1 MITHLNPMECVRY
14 FDLQNLYLILMDDF
28 SASKFPKSLFLTTE
42 IIMQI
47 QMVKNY
53 WEKRMKKELEEEQSK
68 LEEEIKIAVKKKL
81 DSIKES
87 ES

>member
-1 MITHLNPMECVRY
+1 
-14 FDLQNLYLILMDDF
+14 MDDC
-28 SASKFPKSLFLTTE
+28 SVSKFPKSLFCTTE

-81 DSIKES
+81 DSIEES